1 MSLPLTQREGRVLIS
16 YPSVLLDDTDLYGRV
31 GGKGYETYGID
42 KLAGA
47 LVIVRPDG
55 YVSAV
60 TPLEKADE
68 LYEYFEGFMIPI
80 GAKA

>member
-1 MSLPLTQREGRVLIS
+1 MFSPR
-16 YPSVLLDDTDLYGRV
+16 VLLDDTDLYGRV

-42 KLAGA
+42 KLTGA

>member
-1 MSLPLTQREGRVLIS
+1 MSSSR
-16 YPSVLLDDTDLYGRV
+16 VLLDDTDLYGRV

-68 LYEYFEGFMIPI
+68 LYEYFDGFMTPRST
-80 GAKA
+80 KV